1 MAAPKEVV
9 LTGIDMPFFSMVWFI
24 LKWTLASIP
33 AMIILWLLGALL
45 FALGGGIIAAI
56 LAATGVAA
64 QGGV

>member
-33 AMIILWLLGALL
+33 AMIILWVLGALL
-45 FALGGGIIAAI
+45 FALGGGVIAA
-56 LAATGVAA
+56 LFAAVGTAA
-64 QGGV
+64 QSGA